1 MRSVLL
7 ERDFETVTS
16 ELVGQFPH
24 RSHTDVMLDMDA
36 QLVSSTGICAM
47 FLCDVIPPE
56 LHRLAFWLWRPVD
69 GLLSNRAMAVGTAS
83 LPRSTNRNGRTSPRS
98 GVNERVLEV
107 LEGRQGILGHTGKP
121 LRQTVLTSEHPEMV
135 EGNRRL
141 IELVDRLYKKHAPH
155 LYVKQSA
162 ALRYA
167 PHLRLWET
175 AFTTIY
181 LAKNFR
187 TAYHRDSG
195 NLHGVFSALMP
206 TGQFTGG
213 ELILPRWRIGI
224 AFKPGDLLLFDS
236 QQIHGNLPID
246 GERISAAMY
255 CTGQIGGPKSS
266 VPMEANRT
274 MTLGRRRGS

>member
-1 MRSVLL
+1 MRSILL
-7 ERDFETVTS
+7 ECDFETVAS
-16 ELVGQFPH
+16 KLAGQFPH
-24 RSHTDVMLDMDA
+24 RSHADLMLDADA
-36 QLVSSTGICAM
+36 QLVSSKGICAV
-47 FLCDVIPPE
+47 FLCGVIPPE
-56 LHRLAFWLWRPVD
+56 LHRLAFWLWQPVD
-69 GLLSNRAMAVGTAS
+69 GLLSNRATAVGTAS

-107 LEGRQGILGHTGKP
+107 LEGRQGILGYTGKP
-121 LRQTVLTSEHPEMV
+121 LRQTALTIEHSEMA

-155 LYVKQSA
+155 LYAKQAA
-162 ALRYA
+162 ALRSA
-167 PHLRLWET
+167 PQVRFWET

-206 TGQFTGG
+206 TGKFTGG

-224 AFKPGDLLLFDS
+224 AFKPGDLLLFDP
-236 QQIHGNLPID
+236 QQIHGNLPIQ
-246 GERISAAMY
+246 GERVSAAIY
-255 CTGQIGGPKSS
+255 C
-266 VPMEANRT
+266 A
-274 MTLGRRRGS
+274 GRL